1 MTLLD
6 AIKSNSAILIE
17 LVNAQYLNMS
27 ICVRSSGQQSGHQ
40 LRCYDVTSKVT
51 GPGGGAAGGRM
62 GHDFCLCNLNYGH
75 FNSLG
80 RKVDIC
86 SLDPGTP
93 ARSAEL
99 RVLQL

>member
-1 MTLLD
+1 MTLLED
-6 AIKSNSAILIE
+6 IESNSAILIE
-17 LVNAQYLNMS
+17 LVNAKYLTMS
-27 ICVRSSGQQSGHQ
+27 ICVKSVGSQDTS
-40 LRCYDVTSKVT
+40 YDVTSKVT

-86 SLDPGTP
+86 CLDPGTAP
-93 ARSAEL
+93 SAPRSVEL

>member
-27 ICVRSSGQQSGHQ
+27 ICVEAVGSSQDTS
-40 LRCYDVTSKVT
+40 YDVTSKVT

-86 SLDPGTP
+86 SLDPGTA
-93 ARSAEL
+93 ARSVEL

>member
-1 MTLLD
+1 MTLLGD
-6 AIKSNSAILIE
+6 IKSNSVILIE
-17 LVNAQYLNMS
+17 LVNAKYLNMS
-27 ICVRSSGQQSGHQ
+27 ICVEAVGSQDTS
-40 LRCYDVTSKVT
+40 YDVTSKVT

-86 SLDPGTP
+86 SLDPGTAP
-93 ARSAEL
+93 RSVEL
-99 RVLQL
+99 RDLQL